1 MIWMAVAMIYAFASL
16 HKVSG
21 LRASI
26 AVLTP
31 ILALLAGTVLTVAVM
46 IYVSSNTTWSSA
58 WSTTV
63 STTGSSAGSS
73 TGSATG
79 TATFGPLPPTPD
91 DESDPQTLPPL
102 GPESPKE
109 K

>member
-1 MIWMAVAMIYAFASL
+1 MIYAFASL

-58 WSTTV
+58 WSTT
-63 STTGSSAGSS
+63 GSS
-73 TGSATG
+73 TGSTTG
-79 TATFGPLPPTPD
+79 TANFGPLPPTPA
-91 DESDPQTLPPL
+91 DESDAQALPPL

-109 K
+109 E

>member
-1 MIWMAVAMIYAFASL
+1 MAVAMIHAFASL

-31 ILALLAGTVLTVAVM
+31 ILALLAGTVLTVAAM
-46 IYVSSNTTWSSA
+46 IYMSQNTTWFSSGTSSGF
-58 WSTTV
+58 STGT
-63 STTGSSAGSS
+63 S
-73 TGSATG
+73 TGS
-79 TATFGPLPPTPD
+79 ATFGPLPPTPA
-91 DESDPQTLPPL
+91 DESDAQALPPL

-109 K
+109 E

>member
-31 ILALLAGTVLTVAVM
+31 ILALLAGTVLTVAMM
-46 IYVSSNTTWSSA
+46 IYVSPNTAWSSA
-58 WSTTV
+58 WSTT
-63 STTGSSAGSS
+63 GSS
-73 TGSATG
+73 TGSSTG
-79 TATFGPLPPTPD
+79 TTAGTANFGTLPPTPA
-91 DESDPQTLPPL
+91 DESDAQALPPL

>member
-58 WSTTV
+58 WSTT
-63 STTGSSAGSS
+63 GSS
-73 TGSATG
+73 TGSSTG
-79 TATFGPLPPTPD
+79 TANFGSLPPTPA
-91 DESDPQTLPPL
+91 DESDPQALPPL

>member
-1 MIWMAVAMIYAFASL
+1 MAVAMIYAFASL

-46 IYVSSNTTWSSA
+46 IYVSPNTTWS
-58 WSTTV
+58 TTG
-63 STTGSSAGSS
+63 STTGSANFS
-73 TGSATG
+73 
-79 TATFGPLPPTPD
+79 PLPPTPA
-91 DESDPQTLPPL
+91 DESDAQALPPI
-102 GPESPKE
+102 GSESPKE
-109 K
+109 E